1 MMSSG
6 KTNTTRV
13 STNASTERSSQAS
26 TLTPR
31 QQGKKPVA
39 CNDNPSIDE
48 SSSESLSPQEGSG
61 TTVVPSR
68 CLTFNDGKNVTQIF
82 VAKSTT
88 QFSVKTKVSGNGRA
102 QVQVLTQ
109 YTKSKDGG
117 MQHRKREG
125 YWGDLIKLP
134 DGGTCESQGDVTYGL
149 SGRKWHQI

>member
-1 MMSSG
+1 MMSSV

-31 QQGKKPVA
+31 QQGKRPVGR
-39 CNDNPSIDE
+39 DDTPFIDE

-61 TTVVPSR
+61 TTVVPSQ
-68 CLTFNDGKNVTQIF
+68 CLIFNDGRNATQVF
-82 VAKSTT
+82 MAKGTK
-88 QFSVKTKVSGNGRA
+88 QFSVKTEVSVNGKD

-109 YTKSKDGG
+109 YTESKDGG
-117 MQHRKREG
+117 MQHRKKEG
-125 YWGDLIKLP
+125 YWGDLIRLP
-134 DGGTCESQGDVTYGL
+134 DGGTCVSQGDVTYGL